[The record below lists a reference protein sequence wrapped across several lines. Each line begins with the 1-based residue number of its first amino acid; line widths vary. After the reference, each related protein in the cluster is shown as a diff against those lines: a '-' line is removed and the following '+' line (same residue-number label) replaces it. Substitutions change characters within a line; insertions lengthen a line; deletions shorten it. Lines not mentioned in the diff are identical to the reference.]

1 MTNAEFREVLEDRT
15 AKYAVE
21 VFKYLRDLPYDVS
34 PLTHSQ
40 LLHSSTFLPMSPNR
54 RIFLNIVATYG
65 RSLDALV
72 CGLFISRRL
81 LAAGKSEFGVCGVVG
96 GMMVIELLA
105 GKMRLDR
112 GGIVAVEDDM
122 RQTYTVK
129 HIRKGLTL
137 LSLGRK
143 GH

>member
-1 MTNAEFREVLEDRT
+1 MYERMNSLLNTL
-15 AKYAVE
+15 
-21 VFKYLRDLPYDVS
+21 YLC
-34 PLTHSQ
+34 
-40 LLHSSTFLPMSPNR
+40 
-54 RIFLNIVATYG
+54 
-65 RSLDALV
+65 SLYALV
-72 CGLFISRRL
+72 CGLVISRW

-137 LSLGRK
+137 LS
-143 GH
+143 